1 MLIDGQAPLQQV
13 RTPAHPTI
21 TPAVR
26 RCPFPDPARYRP
38 RGGGRSTDVVY
49 LRRILVS
56 VSLSYSMWY
65 CVLPVRKFLTTDC
78 YYLQYHRTCCMYR
91 LATLPCAD
99 VATTDSR
106 AKNDDALIIL

>member
-1 MLIDGQAPLQQV
+1 MLIDGQAPRQQV

-21 TPAVR
+21 TPVR
-26 RCPFPDPARYRP
+26 RCPPFPDPARYRP

-56 VSLSYSMWY
+56 VSLSYV
-65 CVLPVRKFLTTDC
+65 VLCPSNYVSYHLPTYRT
-78 YYLQYHRTCCMYR
+78 YLYR
-91 LATLPCAD
+91 LATAAVLLPCAD

-106 AKNDDALIIL
+106 A